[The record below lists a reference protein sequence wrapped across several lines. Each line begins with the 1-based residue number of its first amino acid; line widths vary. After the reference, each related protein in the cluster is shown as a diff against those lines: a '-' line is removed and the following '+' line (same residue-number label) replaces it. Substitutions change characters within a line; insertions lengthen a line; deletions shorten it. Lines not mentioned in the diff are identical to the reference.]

1 MHAWWTPRP
10 QGLLPAKD
18 GPRRGCQ
25 HGRAERHV
33 ALICGRHPEQ
43 RHPQD
48 QVGVR
53 SRNGMTIDDNGVAPG
68 DLGDEEEALLATMDK
83 VKGKGGA
90 MFALAQQQD
99 NPEDLEFT
107 GLYFRSVAER
117 LAVQQA
123 GAVKTSEANA
133 ALHRVAATTRAGG
146 HGRTRVA
153 WKAVYAEKVEGHT
166 QEMAAKDAQIRE
178 LQAQI
183 AASTSHVTP

>member
-1 MHAWWTPRP
+1 
-10 QGLLPAKD
+10 
-18 GPRRGCQ
+18 
-25 HGRAERHV
+25 
-33 ALICGRHPEQ
+33 
-43 RHPQD
+43 
-48 QVGVR
+48 
-53 SRNGMTIDDNGVAPG
+53 MTIDDNGVAPG

-83 VKGKGGA
+83 VKAKGGA

-117 LAVQQA
+117 LTVQQA
-123 GAVKTSEANA
+123 GSEANA